1 MTTTPALLSLVR
13 LGALPL
19 NRMPII
25 SNGALDQ
32 AKGEA
37 RLAAGLCAAVAYGQA
52 WIANPDLVEGFQ
64 RAAPRHAADP
74 ATFYQGG
81 EHGYLDYPRLGA

>member
-1 MTTTPALLSLVR
+1 
-13 LGALPL
+13 
-19 NRMPII
+19 MPII

-37 RLAAGLCAAVAYGQA
+37 RLAAGLCAAVAYGKA

-64 RAAPRHAADP
+64 RGAPLNAADP

-81 EHGYLDYPRLGA
+81 EHGYFDYPSLGA